1 MQIPEQVIRDTVT
14 AVFQNR
20 AYGHPSL
27 LRRFGRWLLDWVL
40 YFLERLPG
48 GALPPPVFWT
58 ITGIVA
64 VLLVA
69 LFIRFALPYSTLRA
83 ARARVGG
90 PSGATAIDY
99 WDVARQCAARG
110 DYTAAAHAL
119 YASLLH
125 TIAGRDEIQ
134 LDEAKTIGDYSR
146 ELAARSSTRLPR
158 FREFARGY
166 ETVIYGIGFCD
177 RERYERLQQ
186 LAQPIVGAHG

>member
-1 MQIPEQVIRDTVT
+1 VQLPEQVIRDTVS
-14 AVFQNR
+14 AVFSNR

-27 LRRFGRWLLDWVL
+27 LRRLGRWLLDWLL
-40 YFLERLPG
+40 YFLDRLPTG
-48 GALPPPVFWT
+48 SVSPTAFWT
-58 ITGIVA
+58 VTVVIA

-69 LFIRFALPYSTLRA
+69 LLLRYLLPLGSLRP
-83 ARARVGG
+83 ARSRRPGE
-90 PSGATAIDY
+90 SGRSAIDY
-99 WDVARQCAARG
+99 WELARQSAARG

-125 TIAGRDEIQ
+125 TIAGGGEIR
-134 LDEAKTIGDYSR
+134 LDDSKTIGDYSR
-146 ELAARSSTRLPR
+146 ELAARSSGRLGR

-177 RERYERLQQ
+177 RERFERLQQ